1 MTAPKK
7 TAVALLALMGAA
19 FGSAAL
25 AERGMGGMG
34 MGGEGRGPMLLEMF
48 DAIDT
53 NTDGKVTQD
62 ELAAHRAA
70 EFAAADTNSDGA
82 LSAEELQAHMMAQM
96 LARRSAQMIENMD
109 DDGNGSLSVE
119 EMGEGPMA
127 DHFARIDTDNDGAIS
142 KEEAQAASEKMGKRR
157 EGRRHMMGDDDN

>member
-7 TAVALLALMGAA
+7 TAVAVLALMGAVL
-19 FGSAAL
+19 GSAAF
-25 AERGMGGMG
+25 AERGMGG
-34 MGGEGRGPMLLEMF
+34 MGGEGRGPMMLEMF

-53 NTDGKVTQD
+53 NTDGKITQD

-96 LARRSAQMIENMD
+96 AARRSARMIENMD
-109 DDGNGSLSVE
+109 DDGNGTLSAE

-127 DHFARIDTDNDGAIS
+127 EHFARIDTDNDGAIS
-142 KEEAQAASEKMGKRR
+142 KEEAEAVAERMGKRR
-157 EGRRHMMGDDDN
+157 EGRGHGHDDN